1 MKNKF
6 LTLWTV
12 LLVAAVMTSTASA
25 GGNVRLS
32 ALEFSLGSLETPL
45 TLAAVSQSLSFSLTA
60 TGTFTGLGGYGE
72 GVTVELTASG
82 DPVVT
87 CTNQGGNESPGQNP
101 PKVTAGDIQEIP
113 FDLITKKGTAPLNVT
128 AEPAPITGTQGGCPN
143 DNCTAKIVSLAWI
156 YAEVDGYDNANG
168 QLVLHNEYYC
178 YPAPRPGHPDAY
190 ACTLIPE
197 LSYNVH

>member
-143 DNCTAKIVSLAWI
+143 DNWAAKIVFVFWTNATILVTDNVTG
-156 YAEVDGYDNANG
+156 AEVFKQDYTCVTTRNPDNTGA
-168 QLVLHNEYYC
+168 
-178 YPAPRPGHPDAY
+178 
-190 ACTLIPE
+190 
-197 LSYNVH
+197 VHCDPVQ